1 MEKENCI
8 RRTLGIETVSE
19 PTGFYPYRVDYD
31 MITMIGAPSSTE
43 FVYLSGPDLDL
54 PDGWYPDYIG
64 TGMFRSCA
72 DLQGVIVPGYIA
84 GLSTNAFNGAKNNR
98 FYIYFESGTPME
110 LMGWSKEEPF
120 RFGDDESKIQ
130 IMVAFDA
137 ENDYINA
144 WMYPMAGYANLDEM
158 LADIRAE
165 LSVDG
170 KEPTDLEVYEETGK
184 RLLAVENRL
193 RAMMDLDPISDASE
207 LVGELPG
214 LLETSKTA
222 EENGG
227 ADSAV
232 SGSEEPDQTPE
243 TDDDGADSD
252 DTAVPDDSTDTTDT
266 TDTTD
271 AIEET
276 PESEEKTESA
286 SESGS
291 AETETEA
298 ETAVQSEPESADEE
312 EVQE

>member
-1 MEKENCI
+1 
-8 RRTLGIETVSE
+8 
-19 PTGFYPYRVDYD
+19 
-31 MITMIGAPSSTE
+31 
-43 FVYLSGPDLDL
+43 
-54 PDGWYPDYIG
+54 
-64 TGMFRSCA
+64 
-72 DLQGVIVPGYIA
+72 
-84 GLSTNAFNGAKNNR
+84 
-98 FYIYFESGTPME
+98 
-110 LMGWSKEEPF
+110 
-120 RFGDDESKIQ
+120 
-130 IMVAFDA
+130 
-137 ENDYINA
+137 
-144 WMYPMAGYANLDEM
+144 MYPMAGYANLDEM

-207 LVGELPG
+207 LAGELPG

-222 EENGG
+222 EEEAQKIEEQKVAEAQQSAAVEIENKTEENGG

-232 SGSEEPDQTPE
+232 SGSEGPDQTPE

-266 TDTTD
+266 TDT
-271 AIEET
+271 IEET

-286 SESGS
+286 
-291 AETETEA
+291 
-298 ETAVQSEPESADEE
+298 DEE

>member
-1 MEKENCI
+1 M
-8 RRTLGIETVSE
+8 
-19 PTGFYPYRVDYD
+19 
-31 MITMIGAPSSTE
+31 
-43 FVYLSGPDLDL
+43 
-54 PDGWYPDYIG
+54 
-64 TGMFRSCA
+64 
-72 DLQGVIVPGYIA
+72 
-84 GLSTNAFNGAKNNR
+84 
-98 FYIYFESGTPME
+98 
-110 LMGWSKEEPF
+110 
-120 RFGDDESKIQ
+120 
-130 IMVAFDA
+130 
-137 ENDYINA
+137 
-144 WMYPMAGYANLDEM
+144 
-158 LADIRAE
+158 
-165 LSVDG
+165 DG

-193 RAMMDLDPISDASE
+193 RVMMDLDPISDASE
-207 LVGELPG
+207 LAGELPG

-252 DTAVPDDSTDTTDT
+252 DTAVPDDSTDTTNT

-271 AIEET
+271 TIEET

-286 SESGS
+286 SEAGS
-291 AETETEA
+291 AETEA

>member
-1 MEKENCI
+1 
-8 RRTLGIETVSE
+8 
-19 PTGFYPYRVDYD
+19 
-31 MITMIGAPSSTE
+31 
-43 FVYLSGPDLDL
+43 
-54 PDGWYPDYIG
+54 
-64 TGMFRSCA
+64 
-72 DLQGVIVPGYIA
+72 
-84 GLSTNAFNGAKNNR
+84 
-98 FYIYFESGTPME
+98 
-110 LMGWSKEEPF
+110 
-120 RFGDDESKIQ
+120 
-130 IMVAFDA
+130 MVAFNA

-207 LVGELPG
+207 LAGELPG

-222 EENGG
+222 EEKTQKIEEQKAAEAQQSAAVEIENKTEENGG

-266 TDTTD
+266 TDPTD
-271 AIEET
+271 IIEET

>member
-1 MEKENCI
+1 
-8 RRTLGIETVSE
+8 
-19 PTGFYPYRVDYD
+19 
-31 MITMIGAPSSTE
+31 
-43 FVYLSGPDLDL
+43 
-54 PDGWYPDYIG
+54 
-64 TGMFRSCA
+64 MFRFCA
-72 DLQGVIVPGYIA
+72 DLQGVIVPDYIA

-130 IMVAFDA
+130 IMVALGA

-193 RAMMDLDPISDASE
+193 RVMMDLDPISDASE
-207 LVGELPG
+207 LAGELPG

-243 TDDDGADSD
+243 
-252 DTAVPDDSTDTTDT
+252 
-266 TDTTD
+266 
-271 AIEET
+271 
-276 PESEEKTESA
+276 SEEKTESA
-286 SESGS
+286 SEAGS

>member
-1 MEKENCI
+1 MNWETWEFPADETVDQILKETLTEKENCI
-8 RRTLGIETVSE
+8 RRMLGIETVSE
-19 PTGFYPYRVDYD
+19 PTGFYPYRVDYG

-64 TGMFRSCA
+64 TGMFRFCA
-72 DLQGVIVPGYIA
+72 DLQGVIVPDYIA

-130 IMVAFDA
+130 IMVALGA

-207 LVGELPG
+207 LAGELPG

-243 TDDDGADSD
+243 
-252 DTAVPDDSTDTTDT
+252 
-266 TDTTD
+266 
-271 AIEET
+271 
-276 PESEEKTESA
+276 SEEKTESA
-286 SESGS
+286 SEAGS

>member
-1 MEKENCI
+1 M
-8 RRTLGIETVSE
+8 
-19 PTGFYPYRVDYD
+19 
-31 MITMIGAPSSTE
+31 
-43 FVYLSGPDLDL
+43 
-54 PDGWYPDYIG
+54 
-64 TGMFRSCA
+64 RSF
-72 DLQGVIVPGYIA
+72 DKNFERLQQGVIVPDYIA

-130 IMVAFDA
+130 IMVAFGA

-193 RAMMDLDPISDASE
+193 RAMMDLAPISDASE
-207 LVGELPG
+207 LAGELPG
-214 LLETSKTA
+214 LLETAKTA
-222 EENGG
+222 EEKTQKIEEQKAAEAQQSAAVEIENKTEENGG

-232 SGSEEPDQTPE
+232 SGSKEPDQTP
-243 TDDDGADSD
+243 G
-252 DTAVPDDSTDTTDT
+252 
-266 TDTTD
+266 
-271 AIEET
+271 
-276 PESEEKTESA
+276 SEEKTESA
-286 SESGS
+286 SEAAS

-312 EVQE
+312 EAQE